1 MKRIAFVL
9 VAFLLGT
16 GTSSATTFQFEL
28 WNKLS
33 VDIANFTVRGGQIEG
48 STRVPSGAKRQ
59 FKVTLPDG
67 KCRAEI
73 HMDIGSDRYLD
84 DDKNFDFCKYSGL
97 TIG

>member
-9 VAFLLGT
+9 VAFFFGVE
-16 GTSSATTFQFEL
+16 TSGATTFEFEV
-28 WNKLS
+28 WNKLN
-33 VDIANFTVRGGQIEG
+33 VDITKFSVRGGKVEG

-59 FKVTLPDG
+59 VKVTLPDG

-84 DDKNFDFCKYSGL
+84 DDKVFDFCKYSGL